1 MTCCRCRKNCV
12 KKFKASPL
20 GLFLSP
26 SIIALVPQQY
36 NKPICYNLCVCLLCL
51 CLRGVTKFAILIM
64 ILNQNAFGSNGLLIK
79 ELNSSFTTDK
89 KTIHNLS
96 RTKLERA
103 TVQAGEGIYPEIL
116 RLKITS
122 PKHKRKQIQGG
133 IDYVL
138 SSDIKHPH
146 CYHLIHKISK
156 LLLAKT
162 MICPS

>member
-1 MTCCRCRKNCV
+1 MCV
-12 KKFKASPL
+12 
-20 GLFLSP
+20 
-26 SIIALVPQQY
+26 
-36 NKPICYNLCVCLLCL
+36 LLCL
-51 CLRGVTKFAILIM
+51 CLRGVTKVAILIV

-122 PKHKRKQIQGG
+122 PKHKRKQI
-133 IDYVL
+133 
-138 SSDIKHPH
+138 
-146 CYHLIHKISK
+146 
-156 LLLAKT
+156 
-162 MICPS
+162 